1 VRKQKGQK
9 GLQTK
14 VRKWGKLTNFPEYL
28 FVQTIVE
35 IKSFATESF
44 YNKITVAE
52 TLEATRQFDEE
63 NVLSRGRY
71 GLLFKALFQDGMV
84 LAIRRL
90 PDGSIF
96 FLKSIEN

>member
-14 VRKWGKLTNFPEYL
+14 VRKWGKLANFPEYL

-44 YNKITVAE
+44 YDSVRLFASNSRIVIP
-52 TLEATRQFDEE
+52 LEKKLL
-63 NVLSRGRY
+63 LSCY
-71 GLLFKALFQDGMV
+71 
-84 LAIRRL
+84 
-90 PDGSIF
+90 
-96 FLKSIEN
+96 